1 MTVSLQ
7 DPEYRRFGST
17 VDIDLAV
24 KHYGHW
30 KDRMD
35 GLRRRLEELNQEKR
49 KEASLFLK
57 LNIQNRATSTKKDT
71 RRLKHFQLA
80 PH

>member
-49 KEASLFLK
+49 KEASLL
-57 LNIQNRATSTKKDT
+57 
-71 RRLKHFQLA
+71 
-80 PH
+80 